1 MLSYSK
7 YIIDA
12 HAHIFPDKIAQKATD
27 NIGSF
32 YDLYMNF
39 DGTADM
45 LIKQGNECGVSK
57 YVVQSVAT
65 APHQVKR
72 INDFIVK
79 SVEKYPD
86 KLIGF
91 GSLHPDMKGME
102 EEIDRL
108 ISLGLHGIK
117 LHPDFQKFAIN
128 DEKACRL
135 YDAVGDKLPFLIHT
149 GDKRYNYSNPALMA
163 EIARKYPHTRFIAAH
178 FGGWSEWEKAEH
190 ELVGLDN
197 IWVDTSSSFYAM
209 TPEKAA
215 ELITKFGCDM
225 VFFGTDYPMWRAD
238 KDLEFLDRIPLGEDV
253 KEKVLWKNIND
264 FLELGL
270 C

>member
-1 MLSYSK
+1 M
-7 YIIDA
+7 
-12 HAHIFPDKIAQKATD
+12 
-27 NIGSF
+27 
-32 YDLYMNF
+32 
-39 DGTADM
+39 
-45 LIKQGNECGVSK
+45 
-57 YVVQSVAT
+57 
-65 APHQVKR
+65 KR
-72 INDFIVK
+72 LAGCI
-79 SVEKYPD
+79 
-86 KLIGF
+86 
-91 GSLHPDMKGME
+91 
-102 EEIDRL
+102 
-108 ISLGLHGIK
+108 
-117 LHPDFQKFAIN
+117 
-128 DEKACRL
+128 
-135 YDAVGDKLPFLIHT
+135 DAVGDKLPFLIHT

-215 ELITKFGCDM
+215 ELITKFGSDR

>member
-1 MLSYSK
+1 
-7 YIIDA
+7 
-12 HAHIFPDKIAQKATD
+12 
-27 NIGSF
+27 
-32 YDLYMNF
+32 
-39 DGTADM
+39 
-45 LIKQGNECGVSK
+45 
-57 YVVQSVAT
+57 
-65 APHQVKR
+65 
-72 INDFIVK
+72 
-79 SVEKYPD
+79 
-86 KLIGF
+86 
-91 GSLHPDMKGME
+91 MKGME

-149 GDKRYNYSNPALMA
+149 GDKRYNYSNPSLMA

-178 FGGWSEWEKAEH
+178 FGGWSEWEKAKQ

-197 IWVDTSSSFYAM
+197 IWVDTSSSFYSM

-215 ELITKFGCDM
+215 ELITKFGCDR

-238 KDLEFLDRIPLGEDV
+238 KDLEFLDKIPLGEDV

-264 FLELGL
+264 FLGLGL